1 MPALLTGDQML
12 YLSVHGVGDVNGGN
26 RNAYQHPG
34 RISMFNETMGTEMK
48 GRLVVTLNTP
58 AYAGLRVR
66 LPP

>member
-1 MPALLTGDQML
+1 
-12 YLSVHGVGDVNGGN
+12 
-26 RNAYQHPG
+26 
-34 RISMFNETMGTEMK
+34 MFNETMGTEMK